1 MSFLWHV
8 WAYLQRQGEQL
19 GHLGGFQSVPALNVT
34 TSIICTRGSGI
45 SPGKGLQVQACGG
58 HGVQLNSAQSRF
70 GYILLWTHHPLNGPR
85 RFSAWSWFSDI
96 AFQNLFVANGEGAW
110 AGAWRW
116 EILTTYIRTNL
127 NESSSSGTSFLE
139 RGWTLVALVE
149 RWWSI
154 LQSTWFTACTL
165 PHSPGKVPMYNWD
178 FSWWMRVAS
187 LLGLFWQY
195 RQAILTMGL
204 LGPILSHEIWLK
216 TY

>member
-34 TSIICTRGSGI
+34 TSSVGTWGSGI
-45 SPGKGLQVQACGG
+45 LPGKGLQVQACGG
-58 HGVQLNSAQSRF
+58 HGVQPKAGLGTYSF
-70 GYILLWTHHPLNGPR
+70 GPTIHWPQ

-116 EILTTYIRTNL
+116 EILTTYIRANL

-149 RWWSI
+149 RWWAGLSI

-165 PHSPGKVPMYNWD
+165 YSNT
-178 FSWWMRVAS
+178 F
-187 LLGLFWQY
+187 
-195 RQAILTMGL
+195 
-204 LGPILSHEIWLK
+204 
-216 TY
+216 